1 MGTELF
7 ADRVDAGQRLGRRLQ
22 HLRGENVVVL
32 GLPRGGVVVAAEVA
46 RALDAPLDVVVVRKL
61 GVLSQPELAMGAIGE
76 GGVRVV
82 NDAVMRAVPMAVGEV
97 RLVEERERAEL
108 ERRAHRFRRE
118 RARVALEGCTALVV
132 DDGLATGSTAR
143 AACQVVRL
151 QGAARVVL
159 AVPVAPP
166 RWERG
171 LAGVADELV
180 CLETPPGFYAIGQW
194 YADFTQVSD
203 EEVLQCLEQ
212 AGRPGRVR
220 PEDGAA
226 SPGCDRDVE
235 IPVGARY
242 LPGRLTIPR
251 QAAGVIVFAHGSGSS
266 RLSPRNRL
274 VAKALNAAGLGT
286 LLFDL
291 LTEDEA
297 GDRTN
302 VFDIELLAGR
312 LIDAT
317 RWLATRPEAADARF
331 GWFGASTGAAAAL
344 WAAADPGIEMSAVV
358 SRGGRPDLAGPR
370 LSAVRAATL
379 LIVGSEDVT
388 VLALNRAAE
397 ARLRCPHHLA
407 LVAGA
412 GHLFEEPGALGQVA
426 ELAADW
432 FIAHLAPHASAEA

>member
-1 MGTELF
+1 
-7 ADRVDAGQRLGRRLQ
+7 
-22 HLRGENVVVL
+22 
-32 GLPRGGVVVAAEVA
+32 
-46 RALDAPLDVVVVRKL
+46 
-61 GVLSQPELAMGAIGE
+61 
-76 GGVRVV
+76 
-82 NDAVMRAVPMAVGEV
+82 
-97 RLVEERERAEL
+97 
-108 ERRAHRFRRE
+108 
-118 RARVALEGCTALVV
+118 
-132 DDGLATGSTAR
+132 
-143 AACQVVRL
+143 
-151 QGAARVVL
+151 
-159 AVPVAPP
+159 VAPP
-166 RWERG
+166 RWEQG

-194 YADFTQVSD
+194 YDDFTQVSD
-203 EEVLQCLEQ
+203 EEVVRCLEQ
-212 AGRPGRVR
+212 AGLPERFRH
-220 PEDGAA
+220 EDGAA

-235 IPVGARY
+235 IAAGTRH
-242 LPGRLTIPR
+242 LSGRLTIPR

-266 RLSPRNRL
+266 RLSSRNRL
-274 VAKALNAAGLGT
+274 VAKALNAAGFGT

-317 RWLATRPEAADARF
+317 RWLATRPEAADARI

-344 WAAADPGIEMSAVV
+344 WAAADPGIEVSAVV

-379 LIVGSEDVT
+379 LIVGSDDVT
-388 VLALNRAAE
+388 VLGLNRAAE

-407 LVAGA
+407 VVGGA
-412 GHLFEEPGALGQVA
+412 GHLFEEPGALDQVA

-432 FIAHLAPHASAEA
+432 FLAHLAPHASAEG